1 MPETLNVT
9 KETVAHQ
16 EHLNVRLFY
25 NDTSVNFPFHWHT
38 DYEIIMPIENIFTV
52 EIAKNTYVLNPRDII
67 IIPSGEIHELTAPP
81 FGKRI
86 IALFDNSL
94 FRDLYG
100 FESIQNSCYPCIVLR
115 AEEENSYHPQL
126 ISLLEQIADEYVHC
140 RPFYETYIHSLL
152 INFFIILGRNLN
164 QQENKV
170 LPMNNHIQHKYI
182 ENILSICKY
191 INDHC
196 TEDLTLIEL
205 STLAGFSKY
214 HFSRIFHEYAG
225 SSYYNYLIK
234 CRILHAET
242 LLCDPSLSITD
253 IAMQCGFNCSSSFN
267 RNFRKLKNCSPKEFR
282 SMYRSKIYEGDV
294 S

>member
-1 MPETLNVT
+1 MSDALNVT
-9 KETVAHQ
+9 KETVLHQ
-16 EHLNVRLFY
+16 EHLSVRLY
-25 NDTSVNFPFHWHT
+25 HNDTSVNFPMHWHT
-38 DYEIIMPIENIFTV
+38 DYEIIMPLENIFTV
-52 EIAKNTYVLNPRDII
+52 EIAKKVYVLSPKDII

-81 FGKRI
+81 YGQRI

-94 FRDLYG
+94 FLDLYG
-100 FESIQNSCYPCIVLR
+100 FDSIKNSCYPCIVLR
-115 AEEENSYHPQL
+115 ADETNTYHLQL
-126 ISLLEQIADEYVHC
+126 ISLLEQIADEYVKC
-140 RPFYETYIHSLL
+140 KPFYETYIHSLL
-152 INFFIILGRNLN
+152 IDFFVIIGRNFIK
-164 QQENKV
+164 QENDAI
-170 LPMNNHIQHKYI
+170 PIYNHIQHKYI
-182 ENILSICKY
+182 ENVLSICKY

-225 SSYYNYLIK
+225 TSIHNYLIK
-234 CRILHAET
+234 SRILYAET

-267 RNFRKLKNCSPKEFR
+267 RNFRKLKNCSPNEFR
-282 SMYRSKIYEGDV
+282 SMYHSKIYEAP